1 MNSDYPVLEAGT
13 LWRVVG
19 FDRGQIVTPGS
30 RYYHV
35 SRDRTPGMVGFQYTV
50 SGEVQYRDSTGEYT
64 VKPGH
69 AFLHATGDDVIY
81 YTLPD
86 ARETYVCDWI
96 TFTGAGVVDHW
107 NVLRKGHGS
116 VLPIDKQT
124 RLAMW
129 NLMELGAPKA
139 VLDPTVLADAV
150 HEFLMSLF
158 VKFRQQRQETLNPVD
173 AAVDD
178 LLRHPA
184 YPWSLK
190 ELAEKYG
197 CSREHLTR
205 VFTRRIGVSP
215 GVWLNQ
221 SRLRRAVE
229 LLKSSD
235 LPVASVAEK
244 SGFASAHT
252 LARHL
257 RRVVGKSP
265 RALRHTRG

>member
-1 MNSDYPVLEAGT
+1 MSSEYPLLEAGT
-13 LWRVVG
+13 LWRVLG
-19 FDRGQIVTPGS
+19 FDRGQIVTAGS

-35 SRDRTPGMVGFQYTV
+35 SKERTPGAIGFQYTV
-50 SGEVQYRDSTGEYT
+50 SGEVQYRDSTGQYT

-81 YTLPD
+81 YLDPE

-96 TFTGAGVVDHW
+96 TFIGAGIVDHW
-107 NVLRKGHGS
+107 NVLRKGYGS
-116 VLPIDKQT
+116 VLPVDKQT
-124 RLAMW
+124 HQAMF
-129 NLMELGAPKA
+129 NLMELASPTA
-139 VLDPTVLADAV
+139 ALDPAVQADAV
-150 HEFLMSLF
+150 HDFLMSLF
-158 VKFRQQRQETLNPVD
+158 TKFRQRRQEALNPVD

-215 GVWLNQ
+215 GAWLNQ
-221 SRLRRAVE
+221 SRVRRALE
-229 LLKSSD
+229 LLRSSD
-235 LPVASVAEK
+235 LTVASVAEK

-265 RALRHTRG
+265 RAVRSTTR